1 MIISTNQGNQ
11 MTISTFDRATCQRL
25 RTDLQKVLDA
35 YAAKQGITFTVG
47 NMSFTSEAVSIKMEA
62 KVAGG
67 KGIREQKL
75 DSALQLQA
83 MRDGLSLDVIKG
95 KQLVG
100 YNSRAHKMPY
110 IYLEVAT
117 GKRFKTSRNQAKM
130 YFTTP
135 ISLLIKSRTAA

>member
-1 MIISTNQGNQ
+1 

>member
-1 MIISTNQGNQ
+1 
-11 MTISTFDRATCQRL
+11 MTISTFDRATCRAL
-25 RTDLQKVLDA
+25 RADLQKVLDA
-35 YAAKQGITFTVG
+35 YATKQGITLTVG

-67 KGIREQKL
+67 KGLREQKL
-75 DSALQLQA
+75 DASLKLQA
-83 MRDGLSLDVIKG
+83 SIDRLSLDVVNG

-117 GKRFKTSRNQAKM
+117 GKRFKTTRSMAKV
-130 YFTTP
+130 YFSTP
-135 ISLLIKSRTAA
+135 RSLAA

>member
-1 MIISTNQGNQ
+1 
-11 MTISTFDRATCQRL
+11 MTISTFDRAICQRL

-35 YAAKQGITFTVG
+35 YATKRGITLTVG

-67 KGIREQKL
+67 KGMREQKL

-83 MRDGLSLDVIKG
+83 MRDGLGLGICSG

-100 YNSRAHKMPY
+100 YNSRAYKMPY
-110 IYLEVAT
+110 VYLEVAT

-135 ISLLIKSRTAA
+135 ISLLMKSRTAA

>member
-1 MIISTNQGNQ
+1 
-11 MTISTFDRATCQRL
+11 MTISSFDKTTCQAIRA
-25 RTDLQKVLDA
+25 DLQKVLDA
-35 YAAKQGITFTVG
+35 YAAKQGITLTVG

-67 KGIREQKL
+67 KGMREQKL

-83 MRDGLSLDVIKG
+83 MRDGLGLGVCSG

-100 YNSRAHKMPY
+100 YNSRAYKMPY
-110 IYLEVAT
+110 VYLEVAT

-135 ISLLIKSRTAA
+135 ISLLMKSRTAA